1 MEEQKSTKK
10 VRKPRTKKQFIEA
23 ANDVQIV
30 EHVVE

>member
-23 ANDVQIV
+23 ANDEIV